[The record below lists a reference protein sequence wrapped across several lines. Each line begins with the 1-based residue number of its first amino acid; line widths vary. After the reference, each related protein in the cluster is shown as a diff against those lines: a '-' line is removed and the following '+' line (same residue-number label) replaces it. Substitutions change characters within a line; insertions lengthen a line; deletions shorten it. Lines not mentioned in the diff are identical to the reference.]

1 MLTREQTT
9 AEASAST
16 AASPLMSQ
24 VLADSAEDS
33 ENVISSG
40 EEDTLLSALHSGM
53 DTGIEGDVLVSDVET
68 TGSLTAKPSGGKRK
82 GGAGPT
88 PPFVRTA
95 KRPKRQSSLGTTFE
109 EAEKSDRLGVIIV
122 RGEPYKQLTP
132 QQLDRVRSQLMS
144 EMATAIE
151 GGIVPRFM
159 ESGRRHGRFHLSCV
173 DHASFSWL
181 KMTVDKLSVRSD
193 SGVEDQLLLV
203 TPSQLPRLLR
213 AEVYV
218 SGKPPTVAQFKTF
231 LQAQK
236 DGLHTERWA
245 LRHQHTTTK
254 GMLMV

>member
-1 MLTREQTT
+1 MEL
-9 AEASAST
+9 
-16 AASPLMSQ
+16 
-24 VLADSAEDS
+24 
-33 ENVISSG
+33 
-40 EEDTLLSALHSGM
+40 
-53 DTGIEGDVLVSDVET
+53 
-68 TGSLTAKPSGGKRK
+68 K
-82 GGAGPT
+82 
-88 PPFVRTA
+88 
-95 KRPKRQSSLGTTFE
+95 
-109 EAEKSDRLGVIIV
+109 
-122 RGEPYKQLTP
+122 
-132 QQLDRVRSQLMS
+132 S

-193 SGVEDQLLLV
+193 SGVEDQLLLM

-231 LQAQK
+231 LQAQN

-254 GMLMV
+254 GMLMVWNIDHESAVAMAAVEDHLYYGLGRVTFRVARAGTQSAEDK